1 MKKSVFALVLALASL
16 VVGLINKPVMAD
28 GHDQLC
34 KDNYNQCMKGCDGA
48 TSCSNQCQ
56 INCNNCMKQ

>member
-1 MKKSVFALVLALASL
+1 MKKTVFALVLALASL
-16 VVGLINKPVMAD
+16 AVGYLTTPAMAD

-34 KDNYNQCMKGCDGA
+34 KDNYNRCMKGCDGA

-56 INCNNCMKQ
+56 TNYNNCMKR